1 MRYMKKNILFISVLC
16 LSLSSYAQKRTNYVV
31 HYQQSFNGKTA
42 ANQNGVLL
50 YTNDQESYVSS
61 EKDMNGQLLPPFER
75 VMVERSGSN
84 TLLLKLAK
92 LKNGSLILTGDS
104 SALSKQQF
112 KATNELKTILG
123 YPCKKVETTINSNK
137 IELWYTAQLG
147 VKGAPTE
154 LGQNLGLVL
163 EMVRNDNTR
172 TFATQVE
179 RVKAIPDHLKLKGNE
194 KRYDELSYKD
204 LIWKNR
210 FTQIPVFRKERIR
223 FSDDAK
229 SDSIL
234 RFANGTVLV
243 KKIKIPRIKSSDQV
257 FVQLVEQSKGD
268 AYDRTGSVFI
278 IPVNKKQSF
287 LDGMKQGMATLPQYD
302 NGNGKTY
309 QGVVRTD
316 GFEPIVELMRFFTPF
331 GVHQFNYLKLK
342 DKVWQ
347 DSVIY
352 RQDVSELAGMLSD
365 QEVYVGT
372 FIGNYDKNGHEVSV
386 ELTIHPGFDP
396 EAGGNLKKTLPLFT
410 TTNVMEMG
418 GQEYGSMFD
427 QDKGLELSFHLD
439 QDAKNV
445 QLRYITTGH
454 GGWGNGDE
462 FVPKENRIFLNGAI
476 HFKYTPW
483 RNDCGSYRLSNPASG
498 NFATGLSSSDLS
510 RSNWCPGTVTP
521 PIYIDLGDL
530 KAGDHTMRVQIPQ
543 GAPEGTSF
551 SSWNV
556 TGTLLFD

>member
-1 MRYMKKNILFISVLC
+1 MKKSILFASLLC
-16 LSLSSYAQKRTNYVV
+16 LSISSQAQKLPNYVI
-31 HYQQSFNGKTA
+31 HYNQSFNGNTSA
-42 ANQNGVLL
+42 RQNTVVVYANEKE
-50 YTNDQESYVSS
+50 TFVSS
-61 EKDMNGQLLPPFER
+61 EKELKGQLAAPYER
-75 VMVERSGSN
+75 VVVDRSAGN
-84 TLLLKLAK
+84 TLLKIAK
-92 LKNGSLILTGDS
+92 LKDGALILMRDS
-104 SALSKQQF
+104 LALSRQKF
-112 KATNELKTILG
+112 NATNETKTILG
-123 YPCKKVETTINSNK
+123 YPCKKVETSVNSNK
-137 IELWYTAQLG
+137 MEVWYTDQLG
-147 VKGAPTE
+147 VKGAPAE
-154 LGQNLGLVL
+154 LGQDLGLVL
-163 EMVRNDNTR
+163 EIIRNGNTR
-172 TFATQVE
+172 TFATKIE
-179 RVKAIPDHLKLKGNE
+179 KVKAIPDQLKLKGNE

-210 FTQIPVFRKERIR
+210 FIQIPIFQKERIR
-223 FSDDAK
+223 FSDDVK

-234 RFANGTVLV
+234 RFANGTVIV
-243 KKIKIPRIKSSDQV
+243 KKVKIPRIKASDQV

-278 IPVNKKQSF
+278 IPAEKSQSF
-287 LDGMKQGMATLPQYD
+287 FDGMKNGMATLPQYE

-309 QGVVRTD
+309 QGVVQTES
-316 GFEPIVELMRFFTPF
+316 FEPIVELMRFFTPF
-331 GVHQFNYLKLK
+331 GVKQFNYLQLK

-347 DSVIY
+347 DSVLY
-352 RQDVSELAGMLSD
+352 RQDVSELAGMLSE
-365 QEVYVGT
+365 QEVYIGT

-386 ELTIHPGFDP
+386 ELTIHPGFD
-396 EAGGNLKKTLPLFT
+396 GGSKGELKKTKSLFT

-427 QDKGLELSFHLD
+427 KDKGVTVSFHLD

-462 FVPKENRIFLNGAI
+462 FVPKENRIFLNDSLL
-476 HFKYTPW
+476 FKYTPW

-530 KAGDHTMRVQIPQ
+530 KAGNYTMQVQIPQ

>member
-1 MRYMKKNILFISVLC
+1 MKKSILFAAILGISLT
-16 LSLSSYAQKRTNYVV
+16 SRAQKRPTYVIQ
-31 HYQQSFNGKTA
+31 YNQSFNGNA
-42 ANQNGVLL
+42 AAHQNAILV
-50 YTNDQESYVSS
+50 YANEKETFVSS
-61 EKDMNGQLLPPFER
+61 EKEMQGLLQAPYER
-75 VMVERSGSN
+75 VVVERSGGN
-84 TLLLKLAK
+84 ALLKIAK
-92 LKNGSLILTGDS
+92 LKDGSIILTKDS
-104 SALSKQQF
+104 LALSKQKF
-112 KATNELKTILG
+112 NTTDVTKTILG
-123 YPCKKVETTINSNK
+123 YPCKKVETSINSNK
-137 IELWYTAQLG
+137 IEVWYTDKLG

-163 EMVRNDNTR
+163 EVIRNGNTR
-172 TFATQVE
+172 TFATRVE
-179 RVKAIPDHLKLKGNE
+179 KVKTIPDQLRLKGNE
-194 KRYDELSYKD
+194 KLYDELAYKD

-210 FTQIPVFRKERIR
+210 FVQIPVFRKERIR
-223 FSDDAK
+223 FSDDVK

-243 KKIKIPRIKSSDQV
+243 KKVRIPKIKTSDNV

-278 IPVNKKQSF
+278 IPTNKAQSF
-287 LDGMKQGMATLPQYD
+287 LDGMKNGVGTLPKYE
-302 NGNGKTY
+302 NGNGKAY
-309 QGVVRTD
+309 QGVVKTAS
-316 GFEPIVELMRFFTPF
+316 FEPIVELMRFFTPF
-331 GVHQFNYLKLK
+331 GVKQFNYLQLK

-347 DSVIY
+347 DSVLY
-352 RQDVSELAGMLSD
+352 RQDVSELAGMLSG
-365 QEVYVGT
+365 QEVYVGA
-372 FIGNYDKNGHEVSV
+372 FIGNYDKEGHEVSV
-386 ELTIHPGFDP
+386 ELTIHPGFD
-396 EAGGNLKKTLPLFT
+396 AASQGNLKKTMSLFT

-427 QDKGLELSFHLD
+427 EEKGLRVSFHLD

-462 FVPKENRIFLNGAI
+462 FVPKENRIFLNDSLL
-476 HFKYTPW
+476 FKYTPW
-483 RNDCGSYRLSNPASG
+483 RNDCGSYRLFNPASG
-498 NFATGLSSSDLS
+498 NFASGLSSSDLS
-510 RSNWCPGTVTP
+510 RSNWCPGTLTP

-530 KAGDHTMRVQIPQ
+530 KAGDHTMQVQIPQ

>member
-1 MRYMKKNILFISVLC
+1 MKKNILFVSMLC
-16 LSLSSYAQKRTNYVV
+16 LSLSSYAQRLTSYVIQ
-31 HYQQSFNGKTA
+31 YNQSFNGNTP
-42 ANQNGVLL
+42 ANQNAVLV
-50 YTNDQESYVSS
+50 YANANETYVSS
-61 EKDMNGQLLPPFER
+61 EKDIKGQLLPPYER
-75 VMVERSGSN
+75 VLVERSAGSN
-84 TLLLKLAK
+84 LLKIAK
-92 LKNGSLILTGDS
+92 LKDGSLILTGDAQ
-104 SALSKQQF
+104 ALSKQKF
-112 KATNELKTILG
+112 SATNETKTILG
-123 YPCKKVETTINSNK
+123 YPCKKVETSINSNK
-137 IELWYTAQLG
+137 IELWYTDKLG
-147 VKGAPTE
+147 IKGAPSE
-154 LGQNLGLVL
+154 LGQDLGLVL
-163 EMVRNDNTR
+163 EVIRNGNTR
-172 TFATQVE
+172 TFATKVE
-179 RVKAIPDHLKLKGNE
+179 KVNTIPDQLKLKGSE

-210 FTQIPVFRKERIR
+210 FIRLPVFQKERIR
-223 FSDDAK
+223 FSEDVK

-234 RFANGTVLV
+234 RFANGTVIV
-243 KKIKIPRIKSSDQV
+243 KKVKIPKIKFSDNV

-278 IPVNKKQSF
+278 IPANKARSF
-287 LDGMKQGMATLPQYD
+287 LDGMKNGMSTLPKYE
-302 NGNGKTY
+302 NGNGKSY
-309 QGVVRTD
+309 QGVVRTTT
-316 GFEPIVELMRFFTPF
+316 FEPIVELMRFFTPF
-331 GVHQFNYLKLK
+331 GVKQFNYLQLK

-347 DSVIY
+347 DSVLY
-352 RQDVSELAGMLSD
+352 RQDVSELAGMLSE
-365 QEVYVGT
+365 QEVYVGA

-386 ELTIHPGFDP
+386 ELTIHPGF
-396 EAGGNLKKTLPLFT
+396 EAGSEGELKKTMSLFT

-427 QDKGLELSFHLD
+427 QDKGLTLSFHLD

-462 FVPKENRIFLNGAI
+462 FVPKENRIFLNDALL
-476 HFKYTPW
+476 FKYRPW

-530 KAGDHTMRVQIPQ
+530 KAGDYKLQVQIPQ

>member
-1 MRYMKKNILFISVLC
+1 MKKSFLFAAILGV
-16 LSLSSYAQKRTNYVV
+16 SLTSRAQKLPAYVIQ
-31 HYQQSFNGKTA
+31 YNQSFNGNAA
-42 ANQNGVLL
+42 ANQNAILV
-50 YTNDQESYVSS
+50 YANEKETFVSS
-61 EKDMNGQLLPPFER
+61 EKEMKGQLAAPYER
-75 VMVERSGSN
+75 VVVQRDAGNS
-84 TLLLKLAK
+84 LLKIAK
-92 LKNGSLILTGDS
+92 LKDGSIILTKD
-104 SALSKQQF
+104 ALALGKQQF
-112 KATNELKTILG
+112 NATNETKTILG
-123 YPCKKVETTINSNK
+123 YPCKKVETSINSNK
-137 IELWYTAQLG
+137 IEVWYTDKLG
-147 VKGAPTE
+147 IKAAPTE
-154 LGQNLGLVL
+154 LGQDLGLVL
-163 EMVRNDNTR
+163 EVIRNGNTR
-172 TFATQVE
+172 TFATKVE
-179 RVKAIPDHLKLKGNE
+179 KVKALPEQLRLTGNE
-194 KRYDELSYKD
+194 QLYDELTYKD

-210 FTQIPVFRKERIR
+210 FVQIPIFRKERVR
-223 FSDDAK
+223 FADDVR

-234 RFANGTVLV
+234 RFAHGTVIV
-243 KKIKIPRIKSSDQV
+243 KKVKIPKIKSGDNV

-278 IPVNKKQSF
+278 IPTNKAQHF
-287 LDGMKQGMATLPQYD
+287 LDGMKNGMGTLPKYE

-309 QGVVRTD
+309 QGVVKTAS
-316 GFEPIVELMRFFTPF
+316 FEPIVELMRFFTPF
-331 GVHQFNYLKLK
+331 GVKQFNYLQLK

-347 DSVIY
+347 DSVLY
-352 RQDVSELAGMLSD
+352 RQDVSELAGMLSG

-372 FIGNYDKNGHEVSV
+372 FIGNYDKEGHEVSV
-386 ELTIHPGFDP
+386 ELTIHPGFD
-396 EAGGNLKKTLPLFT
+396 AASQGNLKKAMPLFT

-427 QDKGLELSFHLD
+427 KEKGLKVSFHLD

-454 GGWGNGDE
+454 GGWGKGDE
-462 FVPKENRIFLNGAI
+462 FVPKENRIFLNDSLL
-476 HFKYTPW
+476 FKYTPW
-483 RNDCGSYRLSNPASG
+483 RNDCGSYRLFNPASG

-530 KAGDHTMRVQIPQ
+530 KAGDYTMQVQIPQ

>member
-1 MRYMKKNILFISVLC
+1 MKKNILFVSILC
-16 LSLSSYAQKRTNYVV
+16 LSLSSYAQKLTSYVIQ
-31 HYQQSFNGKTA
+31 YNQSFNGNTP
-42 ANQNGVLL
+42 ANQNGVLV
-50 YTNDQESYVSS
+50 YANANETYVSS
-61 EKDMNGQLLPPFER
+61 EKDIQGQLLPPYEH
-75 VMVERSGSN
+75 VLVERSSGN
-84 TLLLKLAK
+84 TLLKLAK
-92 LKNGSLILTGDS
+92 LKDGSLILTRDS
-104 SALSKQQF
+104 LALSKQKF
-112 KATNELKTILG
+112 NPTKETKTILG
-123 YPCKKVETTINSNK
+123 YPCKKVETSINSNK
-137 IELWYTAQLG
+137 IELWYTDKLG

-154 LGQNLGLVL
+154 LGQDLGLVL
-163 EMVRNDNTR
+163 EVIRNGNTR
-172 TFATQVE
+172 TFATKVE
-179 RVKAIPDHLKLKGNE
+179 KVHTIPDQLKLKGTE

-210 FTQIPVFRKERIR
+210 FIQLPVFQKERIR
-223 FSDDAK
+223 FSDDVK

-234 RFANGTVLV
+234 RFANGTVIV
-243 KKIKIPRIKSSDQV
+243 KKVKIPKIKLSDKV

-278 IPVNKKQSF
+278 IPANKAQSF
-287 LDGMKQGMATLPQYD
+287 LDGMKNGMSTLPKYE
-302 NGNGKTY
+302 NGNGKSY
-309 QGVVRTD
+309 QGVVRTTT
-316 GFEPIVELMRFFTPF
+316 FEPIVELMRFFTPF
-331 GVHQFNYLKLK
+331 GVKQFNYLQLK

-347 DSVIY
+347 DSVLY
-352 RQDVSELAGMLSD
+352 RQDVSELAGMLSE
-365 QEVYVGT
+365 QEVYVGA

-386 ELTIHPGFDP
+386 ELTIHPGF
-396 EAGGNLKKTLPLFT
+396 EAGSEGELKKTMSLFT

-427 QDKGLELSFHLD
+427 QDKGLTLSFHLD

-462 FVPKENRIFLNGAI
+462 FVPKENRIFLNDALL
-476 HFKYTPW
+476 FKYTPW

-530 KAGDHTMRVQIPQ
+530 KAGDYKLQVQIPQ

>member
-1 MRYMKKNILFISVLC
+1 MKKNILFVSIFLC
-16 LSLSSYAQKRTNYVV
+16 LSLSSYAQKLTSYVIQ
-31 HYQQSFNGKTA
+31 YNQSFNGNTP
-42 ANQNGVLL
+42 ANQNGVLV
-50 YTNDQESYVSS
+50 YANANETYVSS
-61 EKDMNGQLLPPFER
+61 EKDIKGQLLPPYER
-75 VMVERSGSN
+75 VLVERSSGN
-84 TLLLKLAK
+84 TLLKIAK
-92 LKNGSLILTGDS
+92 LKDGSLILTRDS
-104 SALSKQQF
+104 LALSKQKF
-112 KATNELKTILG
+112 NPTNETKTILG
-123 YPCKKVETTINSNK
+123 YPCKKVETSINSNK
-137 IELWYTAQLG
+137 IEVWYTDKLG
-147 VKGAPTE
+147 VKGAPSE
-154 LGQNLGLVL
+154 LGQDLGLVL
-163 EMVRNDNTR
+163 EVIRNGNTR
-172 TFATQVE
+172 TFATKVE
-179 RVKAIPDHLKLKGNE
+179 KVKTIPEQLKLKGSE

-210 FTQIPVFRKERIR
+210 FVQLPIFQKERIR
-223 FSDDAK
+223 FSDDTK

-234 RFANGTVLV
+234 RFANGTVIV
-243 KKIKIPRIKSSDQV
+243 KKVKIPKIKASDHV

-278 IPVNKKQSF
+278 IPANKAQSF
-287 LDGMKQGMATLPQYD
+287 LDGMKNGMSTLPKYE
-302 NGNGKTY
+302 NGNGKSY
-309 QGVVRTD
+309 QGVVRTAT
-316 GFEPIVELMRFFTPF
+316 FEPIVELMRFFTPF
-331 GVHQFNYLKLK
+331 GVKQFNYLQLK

-347 DSVIY
+347 DSVLY
-352 RQDVSELAGMLSD
+352 RQDVSELAGMLSE
-365 QEVYVGT
+365 QEVYVGA

-386 ELTIHPGFDP
+386 ELTIHPGF
-396 EAGGNLKKTLPLFT
+396 EAGSEAILKKTMSLFT

-427 QDKGLELSFHLD
+427 KDKGLTLSFCLD

-462 FVPKENRIFLNGAI
+462 FVPKENRIFLNDTLL
-476 HFKYTPW
+476 FKYTPW

-530 KAGDHTMRVQIPQ
+530 KAGDYKIQVQIPQ

-556 TGTLLFD
+556 SGTLLFD

>member
-1 MRYMKKNILFISVLC
+1 MKKSILFASLLC
-16 LSLSSYAQKRTNYVV
+16 LSISSQAQKLPNYVI
-31 HYQQSFNGKTA
+31 HYNQSFNGNTSA
-42 ANQNGVLL
+42 RQNTVVVYANEKE
-50 YTNDQESYVSS
+50 TFVSS
-61 EKDMNGQLLPPFER
+61 ERELKGQLAAPYER
-75 VMVERSGSN
+75 VVVDRSAGN
-84 TLLLKLAK
+84 TLLKIAK
-92 LKNGSLILTGDS
+92 LKDGALILMRDS
-104 SALSKQQF
+104 LVLSRQKF
-112 KATNELKTILG
+112 NATNETKTILG
-123 YPCKKVETTINSNK
+123 YPCKKVETSVNSNK
-137 IELWYTAQLG
+137 MEVWYTDQLG
-147 VKGAPTE
+147 VKGAPAE
-154 LGQNLGLVL
+154 LGQDLGLVL
-163 EMVRNDNTR
+163 EIIRNGNTR
-172 TFATQVE
+172 TFATKIE
-179 RVKAIPDHLKLKGNE
+179 KVKAIPDQLKLKGNE

-210 FTQIPVFRKERIR
+210 FIQIPIFQKERIR
-223 FSDDAK
+223 FSDDVK

-234 RFANGTVLV
+234 RFANGTVIV
-243 KKIKIPRIKSSDQV
+243 KKVKIPRIKASDQV

-278 IPVNKKQSF
+278 IPAEKSQSF
-287 LDGMKQGMATLPQYD
+287 LDGMKNGMATLPQYE

-309 QGVVRTD
+309 QGVVQTES
-316 GFEPIVELMRFFTPF
+316 FEPIVELMRFFTPF
-331 GVHQFNYLKLK
+331 GVKQFNYLQLK

-347 DSVIY
+347 DSVLY
-352 RQDVSELAGMLSD
+352 RQDVSELAGMLSE
-365 QEVYVGT
+365 QEVYIGT

-386 ELTIHPGFDP
+386 ELTIHPGFD
-396 EAGGNLKKTLPLFT
+396 GGSKGDLKKTKSLFT

-427 QDKGLELSFHLD
+427 KDKGVTVSFHLD

-462 FVPKENRIFLNGAI
+462 FVPKENRIFLNDSLL
-476 HFKYTPW
+476 FKYTPW

-530 KAGDHTMRVQIPQ
+530 KAGNYTMQVQIPQ

>member
-1 MRYMKKNILFISVLC
+1 MKKNILFVSILC
-16 LSLSSYAQKRTNYVV
+16 LSLSSYAQKLTSYRIQYN
-31 HYQQSFNGKTA
+31 QSFNGNTP
-42 ANQNGVLL
+42 ANQNGVLV
-50 YTNDQESYVSS
+50 YANANETYVSS
-61 EKDMNGQLLPPFER
+61 EKDIKGQLLPPYER
-75 VMVERSGSN
+75 VLVERSVGN
-84 TLLLKLAK
+84 TLLKIAK
-92 LKNGSLILTGDS
+92 LKDGSLILTRDS
-104 SALSKQQF
+104 LALSKQKF
-112 KATNELKTILG
+112 TPTNETKTILG
-123 YPCKKVETTINSNK
+123 YPCKKVETSINSNK
-137 IELWYTAQLG
+137 LELWYTDKLG
-147 VKGAPTE
+147 IKAAPSE
-154 LGQNLGLVL
+154 LGQDLGLVL
-163 EMVRNDNTR
+163 EVVRNGNTR
-172 TFATQVE
+172 TFATKVE
-179 RVKAIPDHLKLKGNE
+179 KVKTIPEQLKLKGSE

-210 FTQIPVFRKERIR
+210 FIQLPIFQKERIR
-223 FSDDAK
+223 FSDDTK

-234 RFANGTVLV
+234 RFANGTVIV
-243 KKIKIPRIKSSDQV
+243 KKVKIPKIKASDNV

-278 IPVNKKQSF
+278 IPANKAQSF
-287 LDGMKQGMATLPQYD
+287 LDGMKNGMSTLPKYE
-302 NGNGKTY
+302 NGNGKSY
-309 QGVVRTD
+309 QGVVRTAT
-316 GFEPIVELMRFFTPF
+316 FEPIVELMRFFTPF
-331 GVHQFNYLKLK
+331 GVKQFNYLQLK

-347 DSVIY
+347 DSVLY
-352 RQDVSELAGMLSD
+352 RQDVSELAGMLSE
-365 QEVYVGT
+365 QEVYVGA

-386 ELTIHPGFDP
+386 ELTIHPGFEEGP
-396 EAGGNLKKTLPLFT
+396 EGNLKKAMSLFT

-427 QDKGLELSFHLD
+427 KEKGLTLSFHLD

-462 FVPKENRIFLNGAI
+462 FVPKENRIFLNDALL
-476 HFKYTPW
+476 FKYTPW

-530 KAGDHTMRVQIPQ
+530 KAGDYKLQVQIPQ

>member
-1 MRYMKKNILFISVLC
+1 MKKNILFVSMLC
-16 LSLSSYAQKRTNYVV
+16 LSLSSYAQRLTSYVIQ
-31 HYQQSFNGKTA
+31 YNQSFNGNTP
-42 ANQNGVLL
+42 ANQNAVLV
-50 YTNDQESYVSS
+50 YANANETYVSS
-61 EKDMNGQLLPPFER
+61 EKDIKRQLLPPYER
-75 VMVERSGSN
+75 VLVERSAGSN
-84 TLLLKLAK
+84 LLKIAK
-92 LKNGSLILTGDS
+92 LKDGSLILTGDAQ
-104 SALSKQQF
+104 ALSKQKF
-112 KATNELKTILG
+112 TATNETKTILG
-123 YPCKKVETTINSNK
+123 YPCKKVETSINSNK
-137 IELWYTAQLG
+137 IELWYTDKLG
-147 VKGAPTE
+147 IKGAPSE
-154 LGQNLGLVL
+154 LGQDLGLVL
-163 EMVRNDNTR
+163 EVIRNGNTR
-172 TFATQVE
+172 TFATKVE
-179 RVKAIPDHLKLKGNE
+179 KVNTIPDQLKLKGSE

-210 FTQIPVFRKERIR
+210 FIRLPVFQKERIR
-223 FSDDAK
+223 FSEDVK

-234 RFANGTVLV
+234 RFANGTVIV
-243 KKIKIPRIKSSDQV
+243 KKVKIPKIKFSDNV

-278 IPVNKKQSF
+278 IPANKAQNF
-287 LDGMKQGMATLPQYD
+287 LDGMKNGMSTLPKYE
-302 NGNGKTY
+302 NGNGKSY
-309 QGVVRTD
+309 QGVVRTTT
-316 GFEPIVELMRFFTPF
+316 FEPIVELMRFFTPF
-331 GVHQFNYLKLK
+331 GVKQFNYLQLK

-347 DSVIY
+347 DSVLY
-352 RQDVSELAGMLSD
+352 RQDVSELAGMLSE
-365 QEVYVGT
+365 QEVYVGA

-386 ELTIHPGFDP
+386 ELTIHPGF
-396 EAGGNLKKTLPLFT
+396 EAGSEGELKKTMSLFT

-427 QDKGLELSFHLD
+427 QDKGLTLSFHLD

-462 FVPKENRIFLNGAI
+462 FVPKENRIFLNDALL
-476 HFKYTPW
+476 FKYTPW

-530 KAGDHTMRVQIPQ
+530 KAGDYKLQVQIPQ

>member
-1 MRYMKKNILFISVLC
+1 MKKNILFVSILC
-16 LSLSSYAQKRTNYVV
+16 LSLSSYAQKLTNYVIQ
-31 HYQQSFNGKTA
+31 YNQSFNGNTP
-42 ANQNGVLL
+42 ANQNAVLV
-50 YTNDQESYVSS
+50 YANANETYVSS
-61 EKDMNGQLLPPFER
+61 EKDIKGQLAAPYER
-75 VMVERSGSN
+75 VLVERSSGN
-84 TLLLKLAK
+84 ALLKIAK
-92 LKNGSLILTGDS
+92 LKDGSLILTRDS
-104 SALSKQQF
+104 LALSKQKF
-112 KATNELKTILG
+112 TPTSETKTILG
-123 YPCKKVETTINSNK
+123 YPCKKVETSINSNK
-137 IELWYTAQLG
+137 IEIWYTEKLA
-147 VKGAPTE
+147 VKGAPSE
-154 LGQNLGLVL
+154 LGQDLGLVL
-163 EMVRNDNTR
+163 EVIRNGNTR
-172 TFATQVE
+172 TFATKVE
-179 RVKAIPDHLKLKGNE
+179 KVNAIPEQLKLKGSE
-194 KRYDELSYKD
+194 QRYDELSYKD

-210 FTQIPVFRKERIR
+210 FIQLRVFQKERIR
-223 FSDDAK
+223 FSDDVK

-234 RFANGTVLV
+234 RFANGTVIV
-243 KKIKIPRIKSSDQV
+243 KKVRIPRIKSSDNV

-278 IPVNKKQSF
+278 IPSNKAQSF
-287 LDGMKQGMATLPQYD
+287 LDGMKNGMSTLPKYE
-302 NGNGKTY
+302 NGNGKNY
-309 QGVVRTD
+309 QGVVRTAD
-316 GFEPIVELMRFFTPF
+316 FEPIVELMRFFTPF
-331 GVHQFNYLKLK
+331 GVKQFNYLQLK

-347 DSVIY
+347 DSVLY
-352 RQDVSELAGMLSD
+352 RQDISELAGMLSE
-365 QEVYVGT
+365 QEVYVGA

-386 ELTIHPGFDP
+386 ELTIHPGFD
-396 EAGGNLKKTLPLFT
+396 AGSDGSLKKTMSLFT

-427 QDKGLELSFHLD
+427 KEKGLTLSFHLD

-462 FVPKENRIFLNGAI
+462 FVPKENRLFLNDDLL
-476 HFKYTPW
+476 FKYTPW

-521 PIYIDLGDL
+521 PIYIDMGDL
-530 KAGDHTMRVQIPQ
+530 KAGDYKLQVQIPQ

>member
-1 MRYMKKNILFISVLC
+1 MKKNILFVSIFLC
-16 LSLSSYAQKRTNYVV
+16 LSLSSYAQKLTSYVIQ
-31 HYQQSFNGKTA
+31 YNQSFNGNTP
-42 ANQNGVLL
+42 ANQNGVLV
-50 YTNDQESYVSS
+50 YANANETYVSS
-61 EKDMNGQLLPPFER
+61 EKDIKGQLLPPYER
-75 VMVERSGSN
+75 VLVERSSGN
-84 TLLLKLAK
+84 TLLKIAK
-92 LKNGSLILTGDS
+92 LKDGSLILTRDS
-104 SALSKQQF
+104 LALSKQKF
-112 KATNELKTILG
+112 NPTNETKTILG
-123 YPCKKVETTINSNK
+123 YPCKKVETSINSNK
-137 IELWYTAQLG
+137 IEIWYTDKLG
-147 VKGAPTE
+147 VKGAPSE
-154 LGQNLGLVL
+154 LGQDLGLVL
-163 EMVRNDNTR
+163 EVIRNGNTR
-172 TFATQVE
+172 IFATKVE
-179 RVKAIPDHLKLKGNE
+179 KVKTIPEQLKLKGSE

-210 FTQIPVFRKERIR
+210 FVQLPVFQKERIR
-223 FSDDAK
+223 FSDDTK

-234 RFANGTVLV
+234 RFANGTVIV
-243 KKIKIPRIKSSDQV
+243 KKVKIPKIKASDNV

-278 IPVNKKQSF
+278 IPANKAQSF
-287 LDGMKQGMATLPQYD
+287 LDGMKNGMSTLPKYE
-302 NGNGKTY
+302 NGNGKSY
-309 QGVVRTD
+309 QGVVRTAT
-316 GFEPIVELMRFFTPF
+316 FEPIVELMRFFTPF
-331 GVHQFNYLKLK
+331 GVKQFNYLQLK

-347 DSVIY
+347 DSVLY
-352 RQDVSELAGMLSD
+352 RQDVSELAGMLSE
-365 QEVYVGT
+365 QEVYVGA

-386 ELTIHPGFDP
+386 ELTIHPGF
-396 EAGGNLKKTLPLFT
+396 EAGSEGNLKKTMSLFT

-427 QDKGLELSFHLD
+427 KDKGLTLSFRLD

-462 FVPKENRIFLNGAI
+462 FVPKENRIFLNDNLL
-476 HFKYTPW
+476 FKYTPW

-530 KAGDHTMRVQIPQ
+530 KAGDYKLQVQISQ

-556 TGTLLFD
+556 SGTLLFD

>member
-1 MRYMKKNILFISVLC
+1 MKKNILFVSILC
-16 LSLSSYAQKRTNYVV
+16 LSLSSYAQKLTSYVIQ
-31 HYQQSFNGKTA
+31 YNQSFNGNTP
-42 ANQNGVLL
+42 ANQNGVLV
-50 YTNDQESYVSS
+50 YANANETYVSS
-61 EKDMNGQLLPPFER
+61 EKDIQGQLLPPYER
-75 VMVERSGSN
+75 VLVERSSGN
-84 TLLLKLAK
+84 TLLKLAK
-92 LKNGSLILTGDS
+92 LKDGSLILTRDS
-104 SALSKQQF
+104 LALSKQKF
-112 KATNELKTILG
+112 NPTKETKTILG
-123 YPCKKVETTINSNK
+123 YPCKKVETSINSNK
-137 IELWYTAQLG
+137 IELWYTDKLG
-147 VKGAPTE
+147 VKGAPAE
-154 LGQNLGLVL
+154 LGQDLGLVL
-163 EMVRNDNTR
+163 EVIRNGNTR
-172 TFATQVE
+172 TFATKVE
-179 RVKAIPDHLKLKGNE
+179 KVHTIPDQLKLKGTE

-210 FTQIPVFRKERIR
+210 FIQLPVFQKERIR
-223 FSDDAK
+223 FSDDVK

-234 RFANGTVLV
+234 RFANGTVIV
-243 KKIKIPRIKSSDQV
+243 KKVKIPKIKLSDKV

-278 IPVNKKQSF
+278 IPANKAQSF
-287 LDGMKQGMATLPQYD
+287 LDGMKNGMSTLPKYE
-302 NGNGKTY
+302 NGNGKRY
-309 QGVVRTD
+309 QGVVRTAT
-316 GFEPIVELMRFFTPF
+316 FEPIVELMRFFTPF
-331 GVHQFNYLKLK
+331 GVKQFNYLQLK

-352 RQDVSELAGMLSD
+352 RQDVSELAGMLSE
-365 QEVYVGT
+365 QEVYVGA
-372 FIGNYDKNGHEVSV
+372 FIGNYDKNGHEVNV
-386 ELTIHPGFDP
+386 ELTIHPGF
-396 EAGGNLKKTLPLFT
+396 EAGSEGNLKKTMSLFT

-427 QDKGLELSFHLD
+427 QDRGLTLSFHLD

-462 FVPKENRIFLNGAI
+462 FIPKENRIFLNDNLL
-476 HFKYTPW
+476 FKYTPW
-483 RNDCGSYRLSNPASG
+483 RNDCGSYRLFNPASG
-498 NFATGLSSSDLS
+498 NFVTGLSSSDLS

-530 KAGDHTMRVQIPQ
+530 KAGDYKLQVQIPQ

>member
-1 MRYMKKNILFISVLC
+1 MKKNILFVSILC
-16 LSLSSYAQKRTNYVV
+16 LSLSSYAQKLTSYVIQ
-31 HYQQSFNGKTA
+31 YNQSFNGNTP
-42 ANQNGVLL
+42 ANQNGVLV
-50 YTNDQESYVSS
+50 YANANETYVSS
-61 EKDMNGQLLPPFER
+61 EKDIQGQLLPPYER
-75 VMVERSGSN
+75 VLVERSSGN
-84 TLLLKLAK
+84 TLLKLAK
-92 LKNGSLILTGDS
+92 LKDGSLILTRDS
-104 SALSKQQF
+104 LALSKQKF
-112 KATNELKTILG
+112 NPTKETKTILG
-123 YPCKKVETTINSNK
+123 YPCKKVETSINSNK
-137 IELWYTAQLG
+137 IELWYTDKLG

-154 LGQNLGLVL
+154 LGQDLGLVL
-163 EMVRNDNTR
+163 EVIRNGNTR
-172 TFATQVE
+172 TFATKVE
-179 RVKAIPDHLKLKGNE
+179 KVHTIPDQLKLKGTE

-210 FTQIPVFRKERIR
+210 FIQLPVFQKERIR
-223 FSDDAK
+223 FSDDVK

-234 RFANGTVLV
+234 RFANGTVIV
-243 KKIKIPRIKSSDQV
+243 KKVKIPKIKLSDKV

-278 IPVNKKQSF
+278 IPANKAQSF
-287 LDGMKQGMATLPQYD
+287 LDGMKNGMSTLPKYE
-302 NGNGKTY
+302 NGNGKRY
-309 QGVVRTD
+309 QGVVRTAT
-316 GFEPIVELMRFFTPF
+316 FEPIVELMRFFTPF
-331 GVHQFNYLKLK
+331 GVKQFNYLQLK

-352 RQDVSELAGMLSD
+352 RQDVSELAGMLSE
-365 QEVYVGT
+365 QEVYVGA
-372 FIGNYDKNGHEVSV
+372 FIGNYDKNGHEVNV
-386 ELTIHPGFDP
+386 ELTIHPGF
-396 EAGGNLKKTLPLFT
+396 EAGSEGNLKKTMSLFT

-427 QDKGLELSFHLD
+427 QDRGLTLSFHLD

-462 FVPKENRIFLNGAI
+462 FIPKENRIFLNDNLL
-476 HFKYTPW
+476 FKYTPW
-483 RNDCGSYRLSNPASG
+483 RNDCGSYRLFNPASG
-498 NFATGLSSSDLS
+498 NFVTGLSSSDLS

-530 KAGDHTMRVQIPQ
+530 KAGDYKLQVQIPQ

>member
-1 MRYMKKNILFISVLC
+1 MKKSILFASLLC
-16 LSLSSYAQKRTNYVV
+16 LSISSQAQKLPNYVI
-31 HYQQSFNGKTA
+31 HYNQSFNGNTSA
-42 ANQNGVLL
+42 RQNTVVVYANEKE
-50 YTNDQESYVSS
+50 TFVSS
-61 EKDMNGQLLPPFER
+61 ERELKGQLAAPYER
-75 VMVERSGSN
+75 MVVDRSAGN
-84 TLLLKLAK
+84 TLLKIAK
-92 LKNGSLILTGDS
+92 LKDGALILMRDS
-104 SALSKQQF
+104 LALSRQKF
-112 KATNELKTILG
+112 NATNETKTILG
-123 YPCKKVETTINSNK
+123 YPCKKVETSVNSNK
-137 IELWYTAQLG
+137 MEVWYTDQLG
-147 VKGAPTE
+147 VKGAPAE
-154 LGQNLGLVL
+154 LGQDLGLVL
-163 EMVRNDNTR
+163 EIIRNGNTR
-172 TFATQVE
+172 TFATKVE
-179 RVKAIPDHLKLKGNE
+179 KVKAIPDQLKLKGNE

-210 FTQIPVFRKERIR
+210 FIQIPIFQKERIR
-223 FSDDAK
+223 FSDDVK

-234 RFANGTVLV
+234 RFANGTVIV
-243 KKIKIPRIKSSDQV
+243 KKVKIPRIKASDQV

-278 IPVNKKQSF
+278 IPAEKSQSF
-287 LDGMKQGMATLPQYD
+287 LDGMKNGMATLPQYE

-309 QGVVRTD
+309 QGVVQTES
-316 GFEPIVELMRFFTPF
+316 FEPIVELMRFFTPF
-331 GVHQFNYLKLK
+331 GVKQFNYLQLK

-347 DSVIY
+347 DSVLY
-352 RQDVSELAGMLSD
+352 RQDVSELAGMLSE
-365 QEVYVGT
+365 QEVYIGT

-386 ELTIHPGFDP
+386 ELTIHPGFD
-396 EAGGNLKKTLPLFT
+396 GGSKGDLKKTKSLFT

-427 QDKGLELSFHLD
+427 KDKGVTVSFHLD

-462 FVPKENRIFLNGAI
+462 FVPKENRIFLNDSLL
-476 HFKYTPW
+476 FKYTPW

-530 KAGDHTMRVQIPQ
+530 KAGNYTMQVQIPQ

>member
-1 MRYMKKNILFISVLC
+1 MKKNILFVSMLC
-16 LSLSSYAQKRTNYVV
+16 LSLTSYAQKLTSYVIQ
-31 HYQQSFNGKTA
+31 YNQSFNGNTP
-42 ANQNGVLL
+42 ANQNAVLV
-50 YTNDQESYVSS
+50 YANVNETYVSS
-61 EKDMNGQLLPPFER
+61 EKDLKGQLSPPYER
-75 VMVERSGSN
+75 VLVERSAGN
-84 TLLLKLAK
+84 NLLKIAK
-92 LKNGSLILTGDS
+92 LKDGSLILTGDAQ
-104 SALSKQQF
+104 ALSKQKF
-112 KATNELKTILG
+112 TPTNETKTILG
-123 YPCKKVETTINSNK
+123 YPCKKVETSINSNK
-137 IELWYTAQLG
+137 IELWYTDKLG
-147 VKGAPTE
+147 VKGAPSE
-154 LGQNLGLVL
+154 LGQDLGLVL
-163 EMVRNDNTR
+163 EVIRNGNTR
-172 TFATQVE
+172 TFATKVE
-179 RVKAIPDHLKLKGNE
+179 KVNTIPDQLKLKGSE

-210 FTQIPVFRKERIR
+210 FIRLPVFQKERIR
-223 FSDDAK
+223 FSEDVK

-234 RFANGTVLV
+234 RFANGTVIV
-243 KKIKIPRIKSSDQV
+243 KKVKIPKIKLSDNV

-278 IPVNKKQSF
+278 IPANKAQSF
-287 LDGMKQGMATLPQYD
+287 LDGMKSGMSTLPKYE
-302 NGNGKTY
+302 NGNGKSY
-309 QGVVRTD
+309 QGVVRTAT
-316 GFEPIVELMRFFTPF
+316 FEPIVELMRFFTPF
-331 GVHQFNYLKLK
+331 GVKQFNYLQLK

-347 DSVIY
+347 DSVLY
-352 RQDVSELAGMLSD
+352 RQDVSELAGMLSE
-365 QEVYVGT
+365 QEVYVGA

-386 ELTIHPGFDP
+386 ELTIHPGF
-396 EAGGNLKKTLPLFT
+396 EAGSEGELKKTMSLFT

-427 QDKGLELSFHLD
+427 QDKGLTLSFRLD

-462 FVPKENRIFLNGAI
+462 FVPKENRIFLNDALL
-476 HFKYTPW
+476 FKYTPW

-530 KAGDHTMRVQIPQ
+530 KAGDYKLQVQIPQ

>member
-1 MRYMKKNILFISVLC
+1 MKKNILFVSMLC
-16 LSLSSYAQKRTNYVV
+16 LSLSSYAQRLTSYVIQ
-31 HYQQSFNGKTA
+31 YNQSFNGNTP
-42 ANQNGVLL
+42 ANQNAVLV
-50 YTNDQESYVSS
+50 YANANETYVSS
-61 EKDMNGQLLPPFER
+61 EKDIKRQLLPPYER
-75 VMVERSGSN
+75 VLVERSAGSN
-84 TLLLKLAK
+84 LLKIAK
-92 LKNGSLILTGDS
+92 LKDGSLILTGDAQ
-104 SALSKQQF
+104 ALSKQKF
-112 KATNELKTILG
+112 TATNETKTILG
-123 YPCKKVETTINSNK
+123 YPCKKVETSINSNK
-137 IELWYTAQLG
+137 IELWYTDKLG
-147 VKGAPTE
+147 IKGAPSE
-154 LGQNLGLVL
+154 LGQDLGLVL
-163 EMVRNDNTR
+163 EVIRNGNTR
-172 TFATQVE
+172 TFATKVE
-179 RVKAIPDHLKLKGNE
+179 KVNTIPDQLKLKGSE

-210 FTQIPVFRKERIR
+210 FIRLPVFQKERIR
-223 FSDDAK
+223 FSEDVK

-234 RFANGTVLV
+234 RFANGTVIV
-243 KKIKIPRIKSSDQV
+243 KKVKIPKIKFSDNV

-278 IPVNKKQSF
+278 IPANKAQSF
-287 LDGMKQGMATLPQYD
+287 LDGMKNGMSTLPKYE
-302 NGNGKTY
+302 NGNGKSY
-309 QGVVRTD
+309 QGVVRTTT
-316 GFEPIVELMRFFTPF
+316 FEPIVELMRFFTPF
-331 GVHQFNYLKLK
+331 GVKQFNYLQLK

-347 DSVIY
+347 DSVLY
-352 RQDVSELAGMLSD
+352 RQDVSELAGMLSE
-365 QEVYVGT
+365 QEVYVGA

-386 ELTIHPGFDP
+386 ELTIHPGF
-396 EAGGNLKKTLPLFT
+396 EAGSEGELKKTMSLFT

-427 QDKGLELSFHLD
+427 QDKGLTLSFHLD

-462 FVPKENRIFLNGAI
+462 FVPKENRIFLNDALL
-476 HFKYTPW
+476 FKYTPW

-530 KAGDHTMRVQIPQ
+530 KAGDYKLQVQIPQ

>member
-1 MRYMKKNILFISVLC
+1 MKKNILFVSILC
-16 LSLSSYAQKRTNYVV
+16 LSLSSYAQKLTSYVIQ
-31 HYQQSFNGKTA
+31 YNQSFNGNTP
-42 ANQNGVLL
+42 ANQNGVLV
-50 YTNDQESYVSS
+50 YANANETYVSS
-61 EKDMNGQLLPPFER
+61 EKDIKGQLLPPYER
-75 VMVERSGSN
+75 VLVERSSGN
-84 TLLLKLAK
+84 TLLKIAK
-92 LKNGSLILTGDS
+92 LKDGSLILTRDS
-104 SALSKQQF
+104 LALSKQKF
-112 KATNELKTILG
+112 NPTNETKTILG
-123 YPCKKVETTINSNK
+123 YSCKKVETSINSNK
-137 IELWYTAQLG
+137 IEVWYTDKLG
-147 VKGAPTE
+147 VKGAPSE
-154 LGQNLGLVL
+154 LGQDLGLVL
-163 EMVRNDNTR
+163 EVIRNGNTR
-172 TFATQVE
+172 IFATKVE
-179 RVKAIPDHLKLKGNE
+179 KVKAIPEQLKLKGSE

-210 FTQIPVFRKERIR
+210 FVQLPVFQKERIR
-223 FSDDAK
+223 FSDDTK

-234 RFANGTVLV
+234 RFANGTVIV
-243 KKIKIPRIKSSDQV
+243 KKVKIPKIKASDNV

-278 IPVNKKQSF
+278 IPANKAQSF
-287 LDGMKQGMATLPQYD
+287 LDGMKNGMSTLPKYE
-302 NGNGKTY
+302 NGNGKSY
-309 QGVVRTD
+309 QGVVRTAT
-316 GFEPIVELMRFFTPF
+316 FEPIVELMRFFTPF
-331 GVHQFNYLKLK
+331 GVKQFNYLQLK

-347 DSVIY
+347 DSVLY
-352 RQDVSELAGMLSD
+352 RQDVSELAGMLSE
-365 QEVYVGT
+365 QEVYVGA

-386 ELTIHPGFDP
+386 ELTIHPGF
-396 EAGGNLKKTLPLFT
+396 EAGSEGNLKKTMSLFT

-427 QDKGLELSFHLD
+427 KDKGLTLSFRLD

-462 FVPKENRIFLNGAI
+462 FVPKENRIFLNDTLL
-476 HFKYTPW
+476 FKYTPW

-530 KAGDHTMRVQIPQ
+530 KAGDYKLQVQISQ

-556 TGTLLFD
+556 SGTLLFD

>member
-1 MRYMKKNILFISVLC
+1 MKKSFLFAAILGV
-16 LSLSSYAQKRTNYVV
+16 SLTSRAQKLPAYVIQ
-31 HYQQSFNGKTA
+31 YNQSFNGNAA
-42 ANQNGVLL
+42 ANQNAILV
-50 YTNDQESYVSS
+50 YANEKETFVSS
-61 EKDMNGQLLPPFER
+61 EKEMKGQLAAPYER
-75 VMVERSGSN
+75 VVVQRDAGNS
-84 TLLLKLAK
+84 LLKIAK
-92 LKNGSLILTGDS
+92 LKDGSIILTKD
-104 SALSKQQF
+104 ALALGKQQF
-112 KATNELKTILG
+112 NATNETKTILG
-123 YPCKKVETTINSNK
+123 YPCKKVETSINSNK
-137 IELWYTAQLG
+137 IEVWYTDKLG
-147 VKGAPTE
+147 IKAAPTE
-154 LGQNLGLVL
+154 LGQDLGLVL
-163 EMVRNDNTR
+163 EVIRNGNTR
-172 TFATQVE
+172 TFATKVE
-179 RVKAIPDHLKLKGNE
+179 KVKALPEQLRLTGNE
-194 KRYDELSYKD
+194 QLYDELTYKD

-210 FTQIPVFRKERIR
+210 FVQIPIFRKERVR
-223 FSDDAK
+223 FADDVR

-234 RFANGTVLV
+234 RFAHGTVIV
-243 KKIKIPRIKSSDQV
+243 KKVKIPKIKSGDNV

-278 IPVNKKQSF
+278 IPTNKAQHF
-287 LDGMKQGMATLPQYD
+287 VDGMKNGMGTLPKYE

-309 QGVVRTD
+309 QGVVKTAS
-316 GFEPIVELMRFFTPF
+316 FEPIVELMRFFTPF
-331 GVHQFNYLKLK
+331 GVKQFNYLQLK

-347 DSVIY
+347 DSVLY
-352 RQDVSELAGMLSD
+352 RQDVSELAGMLSG

-372 FIGNYDKNGHEVSV
+372 FIGNYDKEGHEVSV
-386 ELTIHPGFDP
+386 ELTIHPGFD
-396 EAGGNLKKTLPLFT
+396 AASQGNLKKAMPLFT

-427 QDKGLELSFHLD
+427 KEKGLKVSFHLD

-454 GGWGNGDE
+454 GGWGKGDE
-462 FVPKENRIFLNGAI
+462 FVPKENRIFLNDSLL
-476 HFKYTPW
+476 FKYTPW
-483 RNDCGSYRLSNPASG
+483 RNDCGSYRLFNPASG

-530 KAGDHTMRVQIPQ
+530 KAGDYTMQVQIPQ

>member
-1 MRYMKKNILFISVLC
+1 MKKNFLFAAILGV
-16 LSLSSYAQKRTNYVV
+16 SLTSRAQKLPAYVIQ
-31 HYQQSFNGKTA
+31 YNQSFNGNAA
-42 ANQNGVLL
+42 ANQNAILV
-50 YTNDQESYVSS
+50 YANEKETFVSS
-61 EKDMNGQLLPPFER
+61 EKEMKGQLAAPYER
-75 VMVERSGSN
+75 VLVRRDAGNS
-84 TLLLKLAK
+84 LLKIAK
-92 LKNGSLILTGDS
+92 LKDGSIILTKD
-104 SALSKQQF
+104 ALALGKQQF
-112 KATNELKTILG
+112 NATNETKTILG
-123 YPCKKVETTINSNK
+123 YPCKKVETSINSNK
-137 IELWYTAQLG
+137 IEVWYTDKLG
-147 VKGAPTE
+147 IKAAPTE
-154 LGQNLGLVL
+154 LGQDLGLVL
-163 EMVRNDNTR
+163 EVIRNGNTR
-172 TFATQVE
+172 TFATKVE
-179 RVKAIPDHLKLKGNE
+179 KVKALPEQLRLTGNE
-194 KRYDELSYKD
+194 QLYDELTYKD

-210 FTQIPVFRKERIR
+210 FVQIPIFRKERVR
-223 FSDDAK
+223 FADDVR

-234 RFANGTVLV
+234 RFAHGTVIV
-243 KKIKIPRIKSSDQV
+243 KKVKIPKIKSGDNV

-278 IPVNKKQSF
+278 IPTNKAQHF
-287 LDGMKQGMATLPQYD
+287 LDGMKNGMGTLPKYE

-309 QGVVRTD
+309 QGVVKTPS
-316 GFEPIVELMRFFTPF
+316 FEPIVELMRFFTPF
-331 GVHQFNYLKLK
+331 GVKQFNYLQLK

-347 DSVIY
+347 DSVLY
-352 RQDVSELAGMLSD
+352 RQDVSELAGMLSG

-372 FIGNYDKNGHEVSV
+372 FIGNFDKEGHEVSV
-386 ELTIHPGFDP
+386 ELTIHPGFD
-396 EAGGNLKKTLPLFT
+396 AASQGNLKKAMSLFT

-427 QDKGLELSFHLD
+427 KEKGLKVSFHLD

-454 GGWGNGDE
+454 GGWGKGDE
-462 FVPKENRIFLNGAI
+462 FVPKENRIFLNDSLL
-476 HFKYTPW
+476 FKYTPW
-483 RNDCGSYRLSNPASG
+483 RSDCGSYRLFNPASG

-530 KAGDHTMRVQIPQ
+530 KAGDYTMQVQIPQ

>member
-1 MRYMKKNILFISVLC
+1 MKKSILFASLLC
-16 LSLSSYAQKRTNYVV
+16 LSISSQAQKLPNYVI
-31 HYQQSFNGKTA
+31 HYNQSFNGNTSA
-42 ANQNGVLL
+42 RQNTVVVYANEKE
-50 YTNDQESYVSS
+50 TFVSS
-61 EKDMNGQLLPPFER
+61 EKELKGQLAAPYER
-75 VMVERSGSN
+75 VVVDRSAGN
-84 TLLLKLAK
+84 TLLKIAK
-92 LKNGSLILTGDS
+92 LKDGAIILMRDSL
-104 SALSKQQF
+104 ALSRQKF
-112 KATNELKTILG
+112 NATNETKTILG
-123 YPCKKVETTINSNK
+123 YPCKKVETSVNSNK
-137 IELWYTAQLG
+137 MEVWYTDQLG

-154 LGQNLGLVL
+154 LGQDLGLVL
-163 EMVRNDNTR
+163 EIIRNGNTR
-172 TFATQVE
+172 TFATKVE
-179 RVKAIPDHLKLKGNE
+179 KVKAIPDQLKLKGNE

-210 FTQIPVFRKERIR
+210 FIQIPIFQKERIR
-223 FSDDAK
+223 FSDDVK

-234 RFANGTVLV
+234 RFANGTVIV
-243 KKIKIPRIKSSDQV
+243 KKVKIPRIKASDQV

-278 IPVNKKQSF
+278 IPAEKSQSF
-287 LDGMKQGMATLPQYD
+287 LDGMKNGMATLPQYE

-309 QGVVRTD
+309 QGVVQTES
-316 GFEPIVELMRFFTPF
+316 FEPIVELMRFFTPF
-331 GVHQFNYLKLK
+331 GVKQFNYLQLK

-347 DSVIY
+347 DSVLY
-352 RQDVSELAGMLSD
+352 RQDVSELAGMLSE
-365 QEVYVGT
+365 QEVYIGT

-386 ELTIHPGFDP
+386 ELTIHPGFD
-396 EAGGNLKKTLPLFT
+396 GGSKGELKKTKSLFT

-427 QDKGLELSFHLD
+427 KDKGVTVSFHLN

-462 FVPKENRIFLNGAI
+462 FVPKENRIFLNDSLL
-476 HFKYTPW
+476 FKYTPW

-530 KAGDHTMRVQIPQ
+530 KAGNYTMQVQIPQ

>member
-1 MRYMKKNILFISVLC
+1 MLTMKKNILFVSILC
-16 LSLSSYAQKRTNYVV
+16 LSLSSYAQKLTNYVIQ
-31 HYQQSFNGKTA
+31 YNQSFNGNTP
-42 ANQNGVLL
+42 ANQNAVLV
-50 YTNDQESYVSS
+50 YANANETYVSS
-61 EKDMNGQLLPPFER
+61 EKDIKGQLAAPYER
-75 VMVERSGSN
+75 VLVERSAGN
-84 TLLLKLAK
+84 ALLKIAK
-92 LKNGSLILTGDS
+92 LKDGSLILTRDS
-104 SALSKQQF
+104 LALSKQKF
-112 KATNELKTILG
+112 TPTSETKTILG
-123 YPCKKVETTINSNK
+123 YPCKKVETSINSNK
-137 IELWYTAQLG
+137 IEIWYTEKLA
-147 VKGAPTE
+147 VKGAPSE
-154 LGQNLGLVL
+154 LGQDLGLVL
-163 EMVRNDNTR
+163 EVIRNGNTR
-172 TFATQVE
+172 TFATKVE
-179 RVKAIPDHLKLKGNE
+179 KVNAIPEQLKLKGSE
-194 KRYDELSYKD
+194 QRYDELSYKD

-210 FTQIPVFRKERIR
+210 FIQLRVFQKERIR
-223 FSDDAK
+223 FSDDVK

-234 RFANGTVLV
+234 RFANGTVIV
-243 KKIKIPRIKSSDQV
+243 KKVRIPRIKSSDNV

-278 IPVNKKQSF
+278 IPSNKAQSF
-287 LDGMKQGMATLPQYD
+287 LDGMKNGMSTLPKYE
-302 NGNGKTY
+302 NGNGKNY
-309 QGVVRTD
+309 QGVVRTAD
-316 GFEPIVELMRFFTPF
+316 FEPIVELMRFFTPF
-331 GVHQFNYLKLK
+331 GVKQFNYLQLK

-347 DSVIY
+347 DSVLY
-352 RQDVSELAGMLSD
+352 RQDISELAGMLSE
-365 QEVYVGT
+365 QEVYVGA

-386 ELTIHPGFDP
+386 ELTIHPGFD
-396 EAGGNLKKTLPLFT
+396 AGSDGSLKKTMSLFT

-427 QDKGLELSFHLD
+427 KEKGLTLSFHLD

-462 FVPKENRIFLNGAI
+462 FVPKENRLFLNDDLL
-476 HFKYTPW
+476 FKYTPW

-521 PIYIDLGDL
+521 PIYIDMGDL
-530 KAGDHTMRVQIPQ
+530 KAGDYKLQVQIPQ

>member
-1 MRYMKKNILFISVLC
+1 MKKNILFVSIFLC
-16 LSLSSYAQKRTNYVV
+16 LSLSSYAQKLTSYVIQ
-31 HYQQSFNGKTA
+31 YNQSFNGNTP
-42 ANQNGVLL
+42 ANQNGVLV
-50 YTNDQESYVSS
+50 YANANETYVSS
-61 EKDMNGQLLPPFER
+61 EKDIKGQLLPPYER
-75 VMVERSGSN
+75 VLVERSSGN
-84 TLLLKLAK
+84 TLLKIAK
-92 LKNGSLILTGDS
+92 LKDGSLILTRDS
-104 SALSKQQF
+104 LALSKQKF
-112 KATNELKTILG
+112 NPTNETKTILG
-123 YPCKKVETTINSNK
+123 YPCKKVETSINSNK
-137 IELWYTAQLG
+137 IEIWYTDKLG
-147 VKGAPTE
+147 VKGAPSE
-154 LGQNLGLVL
+154 LGQDLGLVL
-163 EMVRNDNTR
+163 EVIRNGNTR
-172 TFATQVE
+172 TFATKVE
-179 RVKAIPDHLKLKGNE
+179 KVKTIPEQLKLKGSE

-210 FTQIPVFRKERIR
+210 FVQLPIFQKERIR
-223 FSDDAK
+223 FSDDTK

-234 RFANGTVLV
+234 RFANGTVIV
-243 KKIKIPRIKSSDQV
+243 KKVKIPKIKASDHV

-278 IPVNKKQSF
+278 IPGNKAQSF
-287 LDGMKQGMATLPQYD
+287 LDGMKNGMSTLPKYE
-302 NGNGKTY
+302 NGNGKSY
-309 QGVVRTD
+309 QGVVRTAT
-316 GFEPIVELMRFFTPF
+316 FEPIVELMRFFTPF
-331 GVHQFNYLKLK
+331 GVKQFNYLQLK

-347 DSVIY
+347 DSVLY
-352 RQDVSELAGMLSD
+352 RQDVSELAGMLSE
-365 QEVYVGT
+365 QEVYVGA

-386 ELTIHPGFDP
+386 ELTIHPGF
-396 EAGGNLKKTLPLFT
+396 EAGSEAILKKTMSLFT

-427 QDKGLELSFHLD
+427 KDKGLTLSFCLD

-462 FVPKENRIFLNGAI
+462 FVPKENRIFLNDTLL
-476 HFKYTPW
+476 FKYTPW

-530 KAGDHTMRVQIPQ
+530 KAGDYKIQVQIPQ

-556 TGTLLFD
+556 SGTLLFD

>member
-1 MRYMKKNILFISVLC
+1 MKKNILFVSMLC
-16 LSLSSYAQKRTNYVV
+16 LSLSSYAQRLTSYVIQ
-31 HYQQSFNGKTA
+31 YNQSFNGNTP
-42 ANQNGVLL
+42 ANQNAVLV
-50 YTNDQESYVSS
+50 YANANETYVSS
-61 EKDMNGQLLPPFER
+61 EKDIKGQLLPPYER
-75 VMVERSGSN
+75 VLVERSAGSN
-84 TLLLKLAK
+84 LLKIAK
-92 LKNGSLILTGDS
+92 LKDGSLILTGDAQ
-104 SALSKQQF
+104 ALSKQKF
-112 KATNELKTILG
+112 TATNETKTILG
-123 YPCKKVETTINSNK
+123 YPCKKVETSINSNK
-137 IELWYTAQLG
+137 IELWYTDKLG
-147 VKGAPTE
+147 IKGAPSE
-154 LGQNLGLVL
+154 LGQDLGLVL
-163 EMVRNDNTR
+163 EVIRNGNTR
-172 TFATQVE
+172 TFATKVE
-179 RVKAIPDHLKLKGNE
+179 KVNTIPDQLKLKGSE

-210 FTQIPVFRKERIR
+210 FIRLPVFQKERIR
-223 FSDDAK
+223 FSEDVK

-234 RFANGTVLV
+234 RFANGTVIV
-243 KKIKIPRIKSSDQV
+243 KKVKIPKIKFSDNV

-278 IPVNKKQSF
+278 IPANKAQSF
-287 LDGMKQGMATLPQYD
+287 LDGMKNGMSTLPKYE
-302 NGNGKTY
+302 NGNGKSY
-309 QGVVRTD
+309 QGVVRTTT
-316 GFEPIVELMRFFTPF
+316 FEPIVELMRFFTPF
-331 GVHQFNYLKLK
+331 GVKQFNYLQLK

-347 DSVIY
+347 DSVLY
-352 RQDVSELAGMLSD
+352 RQDVSELAGMLSE
-365 QEVYVGT
+365 QEVYVGA

-386 ELTIHPGFDP
+386 ELTIHPGF
-396 EAGGNLKKTLPLFT
+396 EAGSEGELKKTMSLFT

-427 QDKGLELSFHLD
+427 QDKGLTLSFHLD

-462 FVPKENRIFLNGAI
+462 FVPKENRIFLNDALL
-476 HFKYTPW
+476 FKYTPW

-530 KAGDHTMRVQIPQ
+530 KAGDYKLQVQIPQ

>member
-1 MRYMKKNILFISVLC
+1 MKKNILFVSMLC
-16 LSLSSYAQKRTNYVV
+16 LSLFSYAQKLTSYVIQ
-31 HYQQSFNGKTA
+31 YNQSFNGNTPT
-42 ANQNGVLL
+42 NQNTVLV
-50 YTNDQESYVSS
+50 YANANETYVSS
-61 EKDMNGQLLPPFER
+61 EKDIKGQLSPPYER
-75 VMVERSGSN
+75 VLVTRSAGN
-84 TLLLKLAK
+84 NLLKIAK
-92 LKNGSLILTGDS
+92 LKDGSHILTGDS
-104 SALSKQQF
+104 LALSKQKF
-112 KATNELKTILG
+112 TPTNETKTILG
-123 YPCKKVETTINSNK
+123 YLCKKVETSINSNK
-137 IELWYTAQLG
+137 IELWYTDKLG
-147 VKGAPTE
+147 VKGAPSE
-154 LGQNLGLVL
+154 LGQDLGLVL
-163 EMVRNDNTR
+163 EVIRNGNTR
-172 TFATQVE
+172 TFATKVE
-179 RVKAIPDHLKLKGNE
+179 KVNAIPDQLKLKGSE

-210 FTQIPVFRKERIR
+210 FIQLPVFQKERIR
-223 FSDDAK
+223 FSDDVK

-234 RFANGTVLV
+234 RFANGTVIV
-243 KKIKIPRIKSSDQV
+243 KKIKIPKIKLSDNV

-278 IPVNKKQSF
+278 IPANKAQNF
-287 LDGMKQGMATLPQYD
+287 LDGMKNGMSTLPTYG
-302 NGNGKTY
+302 NGNGKSY
-309 QGVVRTD
+309 QGVVRTET
-316 GFEPIVELMRFFTPF
+316 FEPIVELMRFFTPF
-331 GVHQFNYLKLK
+331 GVKQFNYLQLK

-347 DSVIY
+347 DSVLY
-352 RQDVSELAGMLSD
+352 RQDVSELAGMLSE
-365 QEVYVGT
+365 QEVYVGA

-386 ELTIHPGFDP
+386 ELTIHPGF
-396 EAGGNLKKTLPLFT
+396 EAGSEGKLKKTMSLFT

-427 QDKGLELSFHLD
+427 QDKGLTLSFHLD

-462 FVPKENRIFLNGAI
+462 FVPKENRIFLNDALL
-476 HFKYTPW
+476 FKYTPW

-530 KAGDHTMRVQIPQ
+530 KAGAYKLQVQIPQ

>member
-1 MRYMKKNILFISVLC
+1 MKKNILFVSILC
-16 LSLSSYAQKRTNYVV
+16 LSLSSYAQKLTSYRIQYN
-31 HYQQSFNGKTA
+31 QSFNGNTP
-42 ANQNGVLL
+42 ANQNGVLV
-50 YTNDQESYVSS
+50 YANANETYVSS
-61 EKDMNGQLLPPFER
+61 EKDIQGQLLPPYER
-75 VMVERSGSN
+75 VLVERSVGN
-84 TLLLKLAK
+84 TLLKIAK
-92 LKNGSLILTGDS
+92 LKNGSLILTRDS
-104 SALSKQQF
+104 LALSKQKF
-112 KATNELKTILG
+112 TPTNETKTILG
-123 YPCKKVETTINSNK
+123 YPCKKVETSINSNK
-137 IELWYTAQLG
+137 LELWYTDKLG
-147 VKGAPTE
+147 VKAAPSE
-154 LGQNLGLVL
+154 LGQDLGLVL
-163 EMVRNDNTR
+163 EVVRNGNTR
-172 TFATQVE
+172 TFATKVE
-179 RVKAIPDHLKLKGNE
+179 KVKTIPEQLKLKGSE

-204 LIWKNR
+204 LIWRNR
-210 FTQIPVFRKERIR
+210 FIQLPIFQKERIR
-223 FSDDAK
+223 FSDDTK

-234 RFANGTVLV
+234 RFANGTVIV
-243 KKIKIPRIKSSDQV
+243 KKVKIPKIKASDNV

-278 IPVNKKQSF
+278 IPANKAQSF
-287 LDGMKQGMATLPQYD
+287 LDGMKNGMSTLPKYE
-302 NGNGKTY
+302 NGNGKSY
-309 QGVVRTD
+309 QGVVRTAT
-316 GFEPIVELMRFFTPF
+316 FEPIVELMRFFTPF
-331 GVHQFNYLKLK
+331 GVKQFNYLQLK

-347 DSVIY
+347 DSVLY
-352 RQDVSELAGMLSD
+352 RQDVSELAGMLSE
-365 QEVYVGT
+365 QEVYVGA

-386 ELTIHPGFDP
+386 ELTIHPGFEEGP
-396 EAGGNLKKTLPLFT
+396 EGNLKKAMSLFT

-427 QDKGLELSFHLD
+427 KEKGLTLSFHLD

-462 FVPKENRIFLNGAI
+462 FVPKENRIFLNDALL
-476 HFKYTPW
+476 FKYTPW

-530 KAGDHTMRVQIPQ
+530 KAGDYKLQVQIPQ

>member
-1 MRYMKKNILFISVLC
+1 MKKSILFAAILGISLT
-16 LSLSSYAQKRTNYVV
+16 SRAQKRPTYVIQ
-31 HYQQSFNGKTA
+31 YNQSFNGNA
-42 ANQNGVLL
+42 AAHQNAILV
-50 YTNDQESYVSS
+50 YANEKETFVSS
-61 EKDMNGQLLPPFER
+61 EKEMQGLLQAPYER
-75 VMVERSGSN
+75 VVVERSGGN
-84 TLLLKLAK
+84 ALLKIAK
-92 LKNGSLILTGDS
+92 LKDGSIILTKDS
-104 SALSKQQF
+104 LALSKQKF
-112 KATNELKTILG
+112 NTTDVTKTILG
-123 YPCKKVETTINSNK
+123 YPCKKVETSINSNK
-137 IELWYTAQLG
+137 IEVWYTDKLG

-163 EMVRNDNTR
+163 EVIRNGNTR
-172 TFATQVE
+172 TFATKVE
-179 RVKAIPDHLKLKGNE
+179 KVKTIPDQLRLKGNE
-194 KRYDELSYKD
+194 KLYDELAYKD

-210 FTQIPVFRKERIR
+210 FVQIPVFRKERIR
-223 FSDDAK
+223 FSDDVK

-243 KKIKIPRIKSSDQV
+243 KKVRIPKIKTSDNV

-278 IPVNKKQSF
+278 IPTNKAQSF
-287 LDGMKQGMATLPQYD
+287 LDGMKNGVGTLPKYE
-302 NGNGKTY
+302 NGNGKAY
-309 QGVVRTD
+309 QGVVKTAS
-316 GFEPIVELMRFFTPF
+316 FEPIVELMRFFTPF
-331 GVHQFNYLKLK
+331 GVKQFNYLQLK

-347 DSVIY
+347 DSVLY
-352 RQDVSELAGMLSD
+352 RQDVSELAGMLSG
-365 QEVYVGT
+365 QEVYVGA
-372 FIGNYDKNGHEVSV
+372 FIGNYDKEGHEVSV
-386 ELTIHPGFDP
+386 ELTIHSGFD
-396 EAGGNLKKTLPLFT
+396 AASQGNLKKTMSLFT

-427 QDKGLELSFHLD
+427 EEKGLRVSFHLD

-462 FVPKENRIFLNGAI
+462 FVPKENRIFLNDSLL
-476 HFKYTPW
+476 FKYTPW
-483 RNDCGSYRLSNPASG
+483 RNDCGSYRLFNPASG
-498 NFATGLSSSDLS
+498 NFASGLSSSDLS
-510 RSNWCPGTVTP
+510 RSNWCPGTLTP

-530 KAGDHTMRVQIPQ
+530 KAGDHTMQVQIPQ

>member
-1 MRYMKKNILFISVLC
+1 MKKNILFVSILC
-16 LSLSSYAQKRTNYVV
+16 LSLSSYAQKLTSYVIQ
-31 HYQQSFNGKTA
+31 YNQSFNGNKP
-42 ANQNGVLL
+42 ANQNGVLV
-50 YTNDQESYVSS
+50 YANANETYVSS
-61 EKDMNGQLLPPFER
+61 EKDIQGQLLPPYER
-75 VMVERSGSN
+75 VLVERSSGN
-84 TLLLKLAK
+84 TLLKLAK
-92 LKNGSLILTGDS
+92 LKDGSLILTRDS
-104 SALSKQQF
+104 LALSKQKF
-112 KATNELKTILG
+112 NPTKETKTILG
-123 YPCKKVETTINSNK
+123 YPCKKVETSINSNK
-137 IELWYTAQLG
+137 IELWYTDKLG

-154 LGQNLGLVL
+154 LGQDLGLVL
-163 EMVRNDNTR
+163 EVIRNGNTR
-172 TFATQVE
+172 TFATKVE
-179 RVKAIPDHLKLKGNE
+179 KVHAIPDQLKLKGTE

-210 FTQIPVFRKERIR
+210 FIQLPVFQKERIR
-223 FSDDAK
+223 FSDNVK

-234 RFANGTVLV
+234 RFANGTVIV
-243 KKIKIPRIKSSDQV
+243 KKVKIPKIKLSDNV

-278 IPVNKKQSF
+278 IPANKAQSF
-287 LDGMKQGMATLPQYD
+287 LDGMKNGMSTLPKYE
-302 NGNGKTY
+302 NGNGKRY
-309 QGVVRTD
+309 QGVVRTAT
-316 GFEPIVELMRFFTPF
+316 FEPIVELMRFFTPF
-331 GVHQFNYLKLK
+331 GVKQFNYLQLK

-352 RQDVSELAGMLSD
+352 RQDVSELAGMLSE
-365 QEVYVGT
+365 QEVYVGA

-386 ELTIHPGFDP
+386 ELTIHPGF
-396 EAGGNLKKTLPLFT
+396 EAGSEGNLKKTMSLFT

-427 QDKGLELSFHLD
+427 QDRGLTLSFHLD

-462 FVPKENRIFLNGAI
+462 FIPKENRIFLNDNLL
-476 HFKYTPW
+476 FKYTPW
-483 RNDCGSYRLSNPASG
+483 RNDCGSYRLFNPASG

-530 KAGDHTMRVQIPQ
+530 KAGDYKLQVQIPQ

>member
-1 MRYMKKNILFISVLC
+1 MKKNILFVSIFLC
-16 LSLSSYAQKRTNYVV
+16 LSLSSYAQKLTSYVIQ
-31 HYQQSFNGKTA
+31 YNQSFNGNTP
-42 ANQNGVLL
+42 ANQNGVLV
-50 YTNDQESYVSS
+50 YANTNETYVSS
-61 EKDMNGQLLPPFER
+61 EKDIKGQLLPPYER
-75 VMVERSGSN
+75 VLVERSSGN
-84 TLLLKLAK
+84 TLLKIAK
-92 LKNGSLILTGDS
+92 LKDGSLILTRDS
-104 SALSKQQF
+104 LALSKQKF
-112 KATNELKTILG
+112 NPTNETKTILG
-123 YPCKKVETTINSNK
+123 YPCKKVETSINSNK
-137 IELWYTAQLG
+137 IEIWYTDKLG
-147 VKGAPTE
+147 VKGAPSE
-154 LGQNLGLVL
+154 LGQDLGLVL
-163 EMVRNDNTR
+163 EVIRNGNTR
-172 TFATQVE
+172 TFATKVE
-179 RVKAIPDHLKLKGNE
+179 KVKTIPEQLKLKGSE
-194 KRYDELSYKD
+194 KRYDDLSYKD

-210 FTQIPVFRKERIR
+210 FVQLPIFQKERIR
-223 FSDDAK
+223 FSDDTK

-234 RFANGTVLV
+234 RFANGTVIV
-243 KKIKIPRIKSSDQV
+243 KKVKIPKIKASDNV

-278 IPVNKKQSF
+278 IPANKAQSF
-287 LDGMKQGMATLPQYD
+287 LDGMKNGMSTLPKYE
-302 NGNGKTY
+302 NGNGKSY
-309 QGVVRTD
+309 QGVVRTAT
-316 GFEPIVELMRFFTPF
+316 FEPIVELMRFFTPF
-331 GVHQFNYLKLK
+331 GVKQFNYLQLK

-347 DSVIY
+347 DSVLY
-352 RQDVSELAGMLSD
+352 RQDVSELAGMLSE
-365 QEVYVGT
+365 QEVYVGA

-386 ELTIHPGFDP
+386 ELTIHPGF
-396 EAGGNLKKTLPLFT
+396 EAGSEASLKKTMSLFT

-427 QDKGLELSFHLD
+427 KDKGLTLSFRLD

-462 FVPKENRIFLNGAI
+462 FVPKENRIFLNDTLL
-476 HFKYTPW
+476 FKYTPW

-530 KAGDHTMRVQIPQ
+530 KAGDYKLQVQIPQ

-556 TGTLLFD
+556 SGTLLFD

>member
-1 MRYMKKNILFISVLC
+1 MKKNILFVSMLC
-16 LSLSSYAQKRTNYVV
+16 LSLSSYAQKLTSYVIQ
-31 HYQQSFNGKTA
+31 YNQSFNGNTP
-42 ANQNGVLL
+42 ANQNGVVV
-50 YTNDQESYVSS
+50 YANVNETYVSS
-61 EKDMNGQLLPPFER
+61 EKDLKGQLSPPYER
-75 VMVERSGSN
+75 VLVERSAGN
-84 TLLLKLAK
+84 NLLKIAK
-92 LKNGSLILTGDS
+92 LKDGSLILTGDAQ
-104 SALSKQQF
+104 ALSKQKF
-112 KATNELKTILG
+112 TPTNETKTILG
-123 YPCKKVETTINSNK
+123 YPCKKVETSINSNK
-137 IELWYTAQLG
+137 IELWYTDKLG
-147 VKGAPTE
+147 VKGAPSE
-154 LGQNLGLVL
+154 LGQDLGLVL
-163 EMVRNDNTR
+163 EVIRNGNTR
-172 TFATQVE
+172 TFATKVE
-179 RVKAIPDHLKLKGNE
+179 KVNTIPDQLKLKGSE

-210 FTQIPVFRKERIR
+210 FIRLPIFQKERIR
-223 FSDDAK
+223 FSEDVK

-234 RFANGTVLV
+234 RFANGTVIV
-243 KKIKIPRIKSSDQV
+243 KKIKIPKIKLSDNV

-278 IPVNKKQSF
+278 IPANKAQSF
-287 LDGMKQGMATLPQYD
+287 LDGMKSGMSTLPKYE
-302 NGNGKTY
+302 NGNGKSY
-309 QGVVRTD
+309 QGVIRTAT
-316 GFEPIVELMRFFTPF
+316 FEPIVELMRFFTPF
-331 GVHQFNYLKLK
+331 GVKQFNYLQLK

-347 DSVIY
+347 DSVLY
-352 RQDVSELAGMLSD
+352 RQDVSELAGMLSE
-365 QEVYVGT
+365 QEVYVGA

-386 ELTIHPGFDP
+386 ELTIHPGF
-396 EAGGNLKKTLPLFT
+396 EAGSEGELKKTMSLFT

-427 QDKGLELSFHLD
+427 QDKGLTLSFRLD

-462 FVPKENRIFLNGAI
+462 FVPKENRIFLNDALL
-476 HFKYTPW
+476 FKYTPW

-530 KAGDHTMRVQIPQ
+530 KAGDYKLQVQIPQ

>member
-1 MRYMKKNILFISVLC
+1 MKKSILFAAILGISLT
-16 LSLSSYAQKRTNYVV
+16 SRAQKRPTYVIQ
-31 HYQQSFNGKTA
+31 YNQSFNGNA
-42 ANQNGVLL
+42 AAHQNAILV
-50 YTNDQESYVSS
+50 YANEKETFVSS
-61 EKDMNGQLLPPFER
+61 EKEMQGLLQAPYER
-75 VMVERSGSN
+75 VVVERSGGN
-84 TLLLKLAK
+84 ALLKIAK
-92 LKNGSLILTGDS
+92 LKDGSIILTKDS
-104 SALSKQQF
+104 LALSKQKF
-112 KATNELKTILG
+112 NTTDVTKTIFG
-123 YPCKKVETTINSNK
+123 YPCKKVETSINSNK
-137 IELWYTAQLG
+137 IEVWYTDKLG

-163 EMVRNDNTR
+163 EVIRNGNTR
-172 TFATQVE
+172 TFATKVE
-179 RVKAIPDHLKLKGNE
+179 KVKTIPDQLRLKGNE
-194 KRYDELSYKD
+194 KLYDELAYKD

-210 FTQIPVFRKERIR
+210 FVQIPVFRKERIR
-223 FSDDAK
+223 FSDDVK

-243 KKIKIPRIKSSDQV
+243 KKVRIPKIKTSDNV

-278 IPVNKKQSF
+278 IPTNKAQSF
-287 LDGMKQGMATLPQYD
+287 LDGMKNGVGTLPKYE
-302 NGNGKTY
+302 NGNGKAY
-309 QGVVRTD
+309 QGVVKTAS
-316 GFEPIVELMRFFTPF
+316 FEPIVELMRFFTPF
-331 GVHQFNYLKLK
+331 GVKQFNYLQLK

-347 DSVIY
+347 DSVLY
-352 RQDVSELAGMLSD
+352 RQDVSELAGMLSG
-365 QEVYVGT
+365 QEVYVGA
-372 FIGNYDKNGHEVSV
+372 FIGNYDKEGHEVSV
-386 ELTIHPGFDP
+386 ELTIHPGFD
-396 EAGGNLKKTLPLFT
+396 AASQGNLKKTMSLFT

-427 QDKGLELSFHLD
+427 EEKGLRVSFHLD

-462 FVPKENRIFLNGAI
+462 FVPKENRIFLNDSLL
-476 HFKYTPW
+476 FKYTPW
-483 RNDCGSYRLSNPASG
+483 RNDCGSYRLFNPASG
-498 NFATGLSSSDLS
+498 NFASGLSSSDLS
-510 RSNWCPGTVTP
+510 RSNWCPGTLTP

-530 KAGDHTMRVQIPQ
+530 KAGDHTMQVQIPQ

>member
-1 MRYMKKNILFISVLC
+1 MKKNILFVSIFLC
-16 LSLSSYAQKRTNYVV
+16 LSLSSYAQKLTSYVIQ
-31 HYQQSFNGKTA
+31 YNQSFNGNTP
-42 ANQNGVLL
+42 ANQNGVLV
-50 YTNDQESYVSS
+50 YANANETYVSS
-61 EKDMNGQLLPPFER
+61 EKDIKGQLLPPYER
-75 VMVERSGSN
+75 VLVERSSGN
-84 TLLLKLAK
+84 TLLKIAK
-92 LKNGSLILTGDS
+92 LKDGSLILTRDS
-104 SALSKQQF
+104 LALSKQKF
-112 KATNELKTILG
+112 NPTNETKTILG
-123 YPCKKVETTINSNK
+123 YSCKKVETSINSNK
-137 IELWYTAQLG
+137 IEVWYTDKLG
-147 VKGAPTE
+147 VKGAPSE
-154 LGQNLGLVL
+154 LGQDLGLVL
-163 EMVRNDNTR
+163 EVIRNGNTR
-172 TFATQVE
+172 IFATKVE
-179 RVKAIPDHLKLKGNE
+179 KVKTIPEQLKLKGSE

-210 FTQIPVFRKERIR
+210 FVQLPVFQKERIR
-223 FSDDAK
+223 FSDDTK

-234 RFANGTVLV
+234 RFANGTVIV
-243 KKIKIPRIKSSDQV
+243 KKVKIPKIKASDNV

-278 IPVNKKQSF
+278 IPANKAQSF
-287 LDGMKQGMATLPQYD
+287 LDGMKNGMSTLPKYE
-302 NGNGKTY
+302 NGNGKSY
-309 QGVVRTD
+309 QGVVRTAT
-316 GFEPIVELMRFFTPF
+316 FEPIVELMRFFTPF
-331 GVHQFNYLKLK
+331 GVKQFNYLQLK

-347 DSVIY
+347 DSVLY
-352 RQDVSELAGMLSD
+352 RQDVSELAGMLSE
-365 QEVYVGT
+365 QEVYVGA

-386 ELTIHPGFDP
+386 ELTIHPGF
-396 EAGGNLKKTLPLFT
+396 EAGSEGNLKKTMSLFT

-427 QDKGLELSFHLD
+427 KDKGLTLSFRLD

-462 FVPKENRIFLNGAI
+462 FVPKENRIFLNDNLL
-476 HFKYTPW
+476 FKYTPW

-530 KAGDHTMRVQIPQ
+530 KAGDYNLQVQISQ

-556 TGTLLFD
+556 SGTLLFD

>member
-1 MRYMKKNILFISVLC
+1 MKKNILFVSILC
-16 LSLSSYAQKRTNYVV
+16 LSLSSYAQKLTSYVIQ
-31 HYQQSFNGKTA
+31 YNQSFNGNTP
-42 ANQNGVLL
+42 ANQNGVLV
-50 YTNDQESYVSS
+50 YANANETYVSS
-61 EKDMNGQLLPPFER
+61 EKDIQGQLLPPYER
-75 VMVERSGSN
+75 VLVERSSGN
-84 TLLLKLAK
+84 TLLKLAK
-92 LKNGSLILTGDS
+92 LKDGSLILTRDS
-104 SALSKQQF
+104 LALSKQKF
-112 KATNELKTILG
+112 NPTKETKTILG
-123 YPCKKVETTINSNK
+123 YPCKKVETSINSNK
-137 IELWYTAQLG
+137 IELWYTDKLG
-147 VKGAPTE
+147 VKGAPAE
-154 LGQNLGLVL
+154 LGQDLGLVL
-163 EMVRNDNTR
+163 EVIRNGNTR
-172 TFATQVE
+172 TFATKVE
-179 RVKAIPDHLKLKGNE
+179 KVHTIPDQLKLKGTE

-210 FTQIPVFRKERIR
+210 FIQLPVFQKERIR
-223 FSDDAK
+223 FSDNVK

-234 RFANGTVLV
+234 RFANGTVIV
-243 KKIKIPRIKSSDQV
+243 KKVKIPKIKLSDNV

-278 IPVNKKQSF
+278 IPANKAQSF
-287 LDGMKQGMATLPQYD
+287 LDGMKNGMSTLPKYE
-302 NGNGKTY
+302 NGNGKRY
-309 QGVVRTD
+309 QGVVRTAT
-316 GFEPIVELMRFFTPF
+316 FEPIVELMRFFTPF
-331 GVHQFNYLKLK
+331 GVKQFNYLQLK

-352 RQDVSELAGMLSD
+352 RQDVSELAGMLSE
-365 QEVYVGT
+365 QEVYVGA

-386 ELTIHPGFDP
+386 ELTIHPGF
-396 EAGGNLKKTLPLFT
+396 EAGSEGNLKKTMSLFT

-427 QDKGLELSFHLD
+427 QDRGLTLSFHLD

-462 FVPKENRIFLNGAI
+462 FIPKENRIFLNDNLL
-476 HFKYTPW
+476 FKYTPW
-483 RNDCGSYRLSNPASG
+483 RNDCGSYRLFNPASG

-530 KAGDHTMRVQIPQ
+530 KAGDYKLQVQIPQ

>member
-1 MRYMKKNILFISVLC
+1 MKKSILFAVILGISLT
-16 LSLSSYAQKRTNYVV
+16 SRAQKRPTYVIQ
-31 HYQQSFNGKTA
+31 YNQSFNGNA
-42 ANQNGVLL
+42 AAHQNAILV
-50 YTNDQESYVSS
+50 YANEKETFVSS
-61 EKDMNGQLLPPFER
+61 EKEMQGLLQAPYER
-75 VMVERSGSN
+75 VVVERSGGN
-84 TLLLKLAK
+84 ALLKIAK
-92 LKNGSLILTGDS
+92 LKDGSIILTKDS
-104 SALSKQQF
+104 LALSKQKF
-112 KATNELKTILG
+112 NTTDVTKTILG
-123 YPCKKVETTINSNK
+123 YPCKKVETSINSNK
-137 IELWYTAQLG
+137 IEVWYTDKLG

-163 EMVRNDNTR
+163 EVIRNGNTR
-172 TFATQVE
+172 TFATKVE
-179 RVKAIPDHLKLKGNE
+179 KVKTIPDQLRLKGNE
-194 KRYDELSYKD
+194 KLYDELAYKD

-210 FTQIPVFRKERIR
+210 FVQIPVFRKERIR
-223 FSDDAK
+223 FSDDVK

-243 KKIKIPRIKSSDQV
+243 KKVRIPKIKTSDNV

-278 IPVNKKQSF
+278 IPTNKAQSF
-287 LDGMKQGMATLPQYD
+287 LDGMKNGVGTLPKYE
-302 NGNGKTY
+302 NGNGKAY
-309 QGVVRTD
+309 QGVVKTAS
-316 GFEPIVELMRFFTPF
+316 FEPIVELMRFFTPF
-331 GVHQFNYLKLK
+331 GVKQFNYLQLK

-347 DSVIY
+347 DSVLY
-352 RQDVSELAGMLSD
+352 RQDVSELAGMLSG
-365 QEVYVGT
+365 QEVYVGA
-372 FIGNYDKNGHEVSV
+372 FIGNYDKEGHEVSV
-386 ELTIHPGFDP
+386 ELTIHPGFD
-396 EAGGNLKKTLPLFT
+396 AASQGNLKKTMSLFT

-427 QDKGLELSFHLD
+427 EEKGLRVSFHLD

-462 FVPKENRIFLNGAI
+462 FVPKENRIFLNDSLL
-476 HFKYTPW
+476 FKYTPW
-483 RNDCGSYRLSNPASG
+483 RNDCGSYRLFNPASG
-498 NFATGLSSSDLS
+498 NFASGLSSSDLS
-510 RSNWCPGTVTP
+510 RSNWCPGTLTP

-530 KAGDHTMRVQIPQ
+530 KAGDHTMQVQIPQ

>member
-1 MRYMKKNILFISVLC
+1 MKKSILFAAILGISLT
-16 LSLSSYAQKRTNYVV
+16 SRAQKRPTYVIQ
-31 HYQQSFNGKTA
+31 YNQSFNGNA
-42 ANQNGVLL
+42 AAHQNAILV
-50 YTNDQESYVSS
+50 YANEKETFVSS
-61 EKDMNGQLLPPFER
+61 EKEMQGLLQAPYER
-75 VMVERSGSN
+75 VVVERSGGN
-84 TLLLKLAK
+84 ALLKIAK
-92 LKNGSLILTGDS
+92 LKDGSIILTKDS
-104 SALSKQQF
+104 LALSKQKF
-112 KATNELKTILG
+112 NTTDVTKTILG
-123 YPCKKVETTINSNK
+123 YPCKKVETSINSNK
-137 IELWYTAQLG
+137 IEVWYTDKLG

-163 EMVRNDNTR
+163 EVIRNGNTR
-172 TFATQVE
+172 TFATKVE
-179 RVKAIPDHLKLKGNE
+179 KVKTIPDQLRLKGNE
-194 KRYDELSYKD
+194 KLYDELAYKD

-210 FTQIPVFRKERIR
+210 FVQIPVFRKERIR
-223 FSDDAK
+223 FSDDVK

-243 KKIKIPRIKSSDQV
+243 KKVRIPKIKTSDNV

-278 IPVNKKQSF
+278 IPTNKAQSF
-287 LDGMKQGMATLPQYD
+287 LDGMKNGVGTLPKYE
-302 NGNGKTY
+302 NGNGKAY
-309 QGVVRTD
+309 QGVVKTAS
-316 GFEPIVELMRFFTPF
+316 FEPIVELMRFFTPF
-331 GVHQFNYLKLK
+331 GVKQFNYLQLK

-347 DSVIY
+347 DSVLY
-352 RQDVSELAGMLSD
+352 RQDVSELAGMLSG
-365 QEVYVGT
+365 QEVYVGA
-372 FIGNYDKNGHEVSV
+372 FIGNYDKEGHEVSV
-386 ELTIHPGFDP
+386 ELTIHPGFD
-396 EAGGNLKKTLPLFT
+396 AASKGNLKKTMSLFT

-427 QDKGLELSFHLD
+427 EEKGLRVSFHLD

-462 FVPKENRIFLNGAI
+462 FVPKENRIFLNDSLL
-476 HFKYTPW
+476 FKYTPW
-483 RNDCGSYRLSNPASG
+483 RNDCGSYRLFNPASG
-498 NFATGLSSSDLS
+498 NFASGLSSSDLS
-510 RSNWCPGTVTP
+510 RSNWCPGTLTP

-530 KAGDHTMRVQIPQ
+530 KAGDHTMQVQIPQ

>member
-1 MRYMKKNILFISVLC
+1 MKKNILFVSILC
-16 LSLSSYAQKRTNYVV
+16 LSLSSYAQKLTSYVIQ
-31 HYQQSFNGKTA
+31 YNQSFNGNTP
-42 ANQNGVLL
+42 ANQNGVVV
-50 YTNDQESYVSS
+50 YANVNETYVSS
-61 EKDMNGQLLPPFER
+61 EKDLKGQLSPPYER
-75 VMVERSGSN
+75 VLVERSAGN
-84 TLLLKLAK
+84 NLLKIAK
-92 LKNGSLILTGDS
+92 LKDGSLILTGDAQ
-104 SALSKQQF
+104 ALSKQKF
-112 KATNELKTILG
+112 TPTNETKTILG
-123 YPCKKVETTINSNK
+123 YPCKKVETSINSNK
-137 IELWYTAQLG
+137 IELWYTDKLG
-147 VKGAPTE
+147 VKGAPSE
-154 LGQNLGLVL
+154 LGQDLGLVL
-163 EMVRNDNTR
+163 EVIRNGNTR
-172 TFATQVE
+172 TFATKVE
-179 RVKAIPDHLKLKGNE
+179 KVNTIPDQLKLKGSE

-210 FTQIPVFRKERIR
+210 FIRLPIFQKERIR
-223 FSDDAK
+223 FSEDVK

-234 RFANGTVLV
+234 RFANGTVIV
-243 KKIKIPRIKSSDQV
+243 KKVKIPKIKLSDNV

-278 IPVNKKQSF
+278 IPANKAQSF
-287 LDGMKQGMATLPQYD
+287 LDGMKSGMSTLPKYE
-302 NGNGKTY
+302 NGNGKSY
-309 QGVVRTD
+309 QGVVRTAT
-316 GFEPIVELMRFFTPF
+316 FEPIVELMRFFTPF
-331 GVHQFNYLKLK
+331 GVKQFNYLQLK

-347 DSVIY
+347 DSVLY
-352 RQDVSELAGMLSD
+352 RQDVSELAGMLSE
-365 QEVYVGT
+365 QEVYVGA

-386 ELTIHPGFDP
+386 ELTIHPGF
-396 EAGGNLKKTLPLFT
+396 EAGSEGELKKTMSLFT

-427 QDKGLELSFHLD
+427 QDKGLTLSFRLD

-462 FVPKENRIFLNGAI
+462 FVPKENRIFLNDALL
-476 HFKYTPW
+476 FKYTPW

-530 KAGDHTMRVQIPQ
+530 KAGDYKLQVQIPQ

>member
-1 MRYMKKNILFISVLC
+1 MKKSFLFAAILGV
-16 LSLSSYAQKRTNYVV
+16 SLTSRAQKLPAYVIQ
-31 HYQQSFNGKTA
+31 YNQSFNGNAA
-42 ANQNGVLL
+42 ANQNAILV
-50 YTNDQESYVSS
+50 YANEKETFVSS
-61 EKDMNGQLLPPFER
+61 EKEMKGQLAAPYER
-75 VMVERSGSN
+75 VLVRRDAGNS
-84 TLLLKLAK
+84 LLKIAK
-92 LKNGSLILTGDS
+92 LKDGSIILTKD
-104 SALSKQQF
+104 ALALGKQQF
-112 KATNELKTILG
+112 NATNETKTILG
-123 YPCKKVETTINSNK
+123 YPCKKVETSINSNK
-137 IELWYTAQLG
+137 IEVWYTDKLG
-147 VKGAPTE
+147 IKAAPTE
-154 LGQNLGLVL
+154 LGQDLGLVL
-163 EMVRNDNTR
+163 EVIRNGNTR
-172 TFATQVE
+172 TFATKVE
-179 RVKAIPDHLKLKGNE
+179 KVKALPEQLRLTGNE
-194 KRYDELSYKD
+194 QLYDELTYKD

-210 FTQIPVFRKERIR
+210 FVQIPIFRKERVR
-223 FSDDAK
+223 FADDVR

-234 RFANGTVLV
+234 RFAHGTVIV
-243 KKIKIPRIKSSDQV
+243 KKVKIPKIKSGDNV

-278 IPVNKKQSF
+278 IPTNKAQHF
-287 LDGMKQGMATLPQYD
+287 LDGMKNGMGTLPKYE

-309 QGVVRTD
+309 QGVVKTPS
-316 GFEPIVELMRFFTPF
+316 FEPIVELMRFFTPF
-331 GVHQFNYLKLK
+331 GVKQFNYLQLK

-347 DSVIY
+347 DSVLY
-352 RQDVSELAGMLSD
+352 RQDVSELAGMLSG

-372 FIGNYDKNGHEVSV
+372 FIGNFDKEGHEVSV
-386 ELTIHPGFDP
+386 ELTIHPGFD
-396 EAGGNLKKTLPLFT
+396 AASQRNLKKAMSLFT

-427 QDKGLELSFHLD
+427 KEKGLKVSFHLD

-454 GGWGNGDE
+454 GGWGKGDE
-462 FVPKENRIFLNGAI
+462 FVPKENRIFLNDSLL
-476 HFKYTPW
+476 FKYTPW
-483 RNDCGSYRLSNPASG
+483 RNDCGSYRLFNPASG

-530 KAGDHTMRVQIPQ
+530 KAGDYTMQVQIPQ

>member
-1 MRYMKKNILFISVLC
+1 MKKSILFASLLC
-16 LSLSSYAQKRTNYVV
+16 LSISSQAQKLPNYVI
-31 HYQQSFNGKTA
+31 HYNQSFNGNTSA
-42 ANQNGVLL
+42 RQNTVVVYANEKE
-50 YTNDQESYVSS
+50 TFVSS
-61 EKDMNGQLLPPFER
+61 EKELKGQLAAPYER
-75 VMVERSGSN
+75 VVVDRSAGN
-84 TLLLKLAK
+84 TLLKIAK
-92 LKNGSLILTGDS
+92 LKDGALILMRDS
-104 SALSKQQF
+104 LALSRQKF
-112 KATNELKTILG
+112 NATNETKTILG
-123 YPCKKVETTINSNK
+123 YPCKKVETSVNSNK
-137 IELWYTAQLG
+137 MEVWYTDQLG
-147 VKGAPTE
+147 VKGAPAE
-154 LGQNLGLVL
+154 LGQDLGLVL
-163 EMVRNDNTR
+163 EIIRNGNTR
-172 TFATQVE
+172 TFATKIE
-179 RVKAIPDHLKLKGNE
+179 KVKAIPDQLKLKGNE

-210 FTQIPVFRKERIR
+210 FIQIPIFQKERIR
-223 FSDDAK
+223 FSDDVK

-234 RFANGTVLV
+234 RFANGTVIV
-243 KKIKIPRIKSSDQV
+243 KKVKIPRIKASDQV

-278 IPVNKKQSF
+278 IPAEKSQSF
-287 LDGMKQGMATLPQYD
+287 LDGMKNGMATLPQYE

-309 QGVVRTD
+309 QGVVQTES
-316 GFEPIVELMRFFTPF
+316 FEPIVELMRFFTPF
-331 GVHQFNYLKLK
+331 GVKQFNYLQLK

-347 DSVIY
+347 DSVLY
-352 RQDVSELAGMLSD
+352 RQDVSELAGMLSE
-365 QEVYVGT
+365 QEVYIGT

-386 ELTIHPGFDP
+386 ELTIHPGFD
-396 EAGGNLKKTLPLFT
+396 GGSKGDLKKTKSLFT

-427 QDKGLELSFHLD
+427 KDKGVTVSFHLD

-462 FVPKENRIFLNGAI
+462 FVPKENRIFLNDSLL
-476 HFKYTPW
+476 FKYTPW

-530 KAGDHTMRVQIPQ
+530 KAGNYTMQVQIPQ